1 MNSDSIS
8 SCEAS
13 RIQMTLRCNDS
24 ILIPKVVGAG
34 EIFVGEDGSYQLM
47 HNGLKVVSGGY
58 YGDWMRE
65 LIQKLRG
72 HHEPQEEKVFHE
84 VVQRA
89 SSSGLMIELGCFW
102 AYYSLWFLKGYPD
115 RKAIGV
121 EPDPNHLSIAKKN
134 AYLNCLEDQFTVMNG
149 LSTATSSSSV
159 AMTTETGLALN
170 LVGYTIEDILG
181 ITKQA
186 KIEIL
191 HSDAQGAEDYI
202 VDQVVRLGINH
213 HLRFCIIST
222 HAYEITG
229 DPLTHQKC
237 LQKLQ
242 AAGAHIIA
250 EHDVHESFSGDGL
263 IAASFSPEDKDLVI
277 NLTCNR
283 YSEAL
288 FPSPA
293 AHLSNALKELEGLR
307 SFASNEAADN
317 LDGPALFGWIRQNL
331 RKLL

>member
-1 MNSDSIS
+1 
-8 SCEAS
+8 
-13 RIQMTLRCNDS
+13 
-24 ILIPKVVGAG
+24 
-34 EIFVGEDGSYQLM
+34 
-47 HNGLKVVSGGY
+47 
-58 YGDWMRE
+58 
-65 LIQKLRG
+65 
-72 HHEPQEEKVFHE
+72 
-84 VVQRA
+84 
-89 SSSGLMIELGCFW
+89 
-102 AYYSLWFLKGYPD
+102 
-115 RKAIGV
+115 
-121 EPDPNHLSIAKKN
+121 
-134 AYLNCLEDQFTVMNG
+134 
-149 LSTATSSSSV
+149 
-159 AMTTETGLALN
+159 MTTETGLALN

-202 VDQVVRLGINH
+202 VDQVVQLGINH